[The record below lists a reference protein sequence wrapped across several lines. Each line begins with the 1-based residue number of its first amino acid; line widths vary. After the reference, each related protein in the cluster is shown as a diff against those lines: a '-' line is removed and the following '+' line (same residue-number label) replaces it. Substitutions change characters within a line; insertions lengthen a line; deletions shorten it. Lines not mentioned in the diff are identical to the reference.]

1 VCGIAGVVDFD
12 TGLTGGQ
19 EITRAM
25 TETMACRGPD
35 AHGTWCGRHVVLGH
49 RRLAVIDLDGGA
61 QPMVTDDAGTVN
73 ALTYSGE
80 VYNFEQLRLQL
91 QSAGHEFRTRSDTE
105 VVLRAYRQWGAEFV
119 THLTGMYAFALW
131 DGRQQEL
138 LLVRDR
144 MGIKPLY
151 YAPTPGGVLFGS
163 EPKAILAHPGFR
175 PVVDE
180 DGLRELM
187 SAVRTPG
194 SSIWRGMRE
203 LKPGSMAVVGRGG
216 VRVRTYWSLDATPFE
231 GDVDTAI
238 ELTRGLLDEAVSSQL
253 VSDVPL
259 CTLLSGG
266 LDSSAITALAA
277 ARLRTGGGGPVRSFS
292 VDFEGYTESFKPDEV
307 RPDPD
312 APFVKEVVAHVASA
326 HTSVMLDSHGL
337 MDEATRT
344 AVMRAY
350 DLPAPHG
357 DMSTS
362 MHLLFRA
369 IRQQSTVALSGEAA
383 DEVFGGYA
391 WFHDEDA
398 VRANTFPWLAATRQ
412 FRRFCFLRPDLN
424 RRLALDDFQ
433 DQLYA
438 DAIAEVPLLAGADAA
453 ERRMREVTYLALTR
467 YVPTLLERKDRM
479 SMATGLEVR
488 VPYCDHRLV
497 QFAFSVP
504 WKIKTFD
511 GRGKSLLRAAV
522 ADLLPPSVLRRR
534 KSHYPSTQDNDYGE
548 LVRREFLDLMARP
561 AAGVFELADRRTLGW
576 LAKDMGGSASEL
588 FTRRCREQVLAL
600 DRWLTEYKPELVIQ
614 P

>member
-35 AHGTWCGRHVVLGH
+35 AHGTWCGRHVVLDH

-61 QPMVTDDAGTVN
+61 QPMVTDDAGTVT

-194 SSIWRGMRE
+194 SSIRRGMRE

-307 RPDPD
+307 RP
-312 APFVKEVVAHVASA
+312 E
-326 HTSVMLDSHGL
+326 
-337 MDEATRT
+337 
-344 AVMRAY
+344 
-350 DLPAPHG
+350 
-357 DMSTS
+357 
-362 MHLLFRA
+362 
-369 IRQQSTVALSGEAA
+369 
-383 DEVFGGYA
+383 
-391 WFHDEDA
+391 
-398 VRANTFPWLAATRQ
+398 

-534 KSHYPSTQDNDYGE
+534 KSHYPSTQDKDYGE

-600 DRWLTEYKPELVIQ
+600 DRWLIEYKPELVIQ